1 MARAPET
8 SGVVSFGFLVLN
20 KYFGSGTVI
29 KCCIFLFSFCF
40 ETELHESQ
48 ASLEL
53 GMYMLGLLSLLPPKS

>member
-8 SGVVSFGFLVLN
+8 SGVLSGFLVLN

-53 GMYMLGLLSLLPPKS
+53 GMCMLALELLPLPPKL